1 MYEKPCWSQVGRAAT
16 PSERTDVNRSRKQA
30 RLIAIGMAITVLV
43 TAAAVGAGIASGAQT
58 RSSATTYKMVFSN
71 NFAGNDWRQELE
83 AIAAA
88 SVKYPPFKGRID
100 YKLVRASDNNA
111 TSQISSLNDIIL
123 THPDAIIIEPASPTA
138 LNQVI
143 ARACAQKIVVVTVDA
158 NVTAPCAYQVSTNW
172 YNNGLV
178 AGKWLGKTMG
188 GKGEVFLDR
197 GLAGVSLSNDLLKGY
212 KAGLKKYPKIK
223 TVGYF
228 ESQFALG
235 PEQSGVANL
244 LSAHPN
250 VGGIAV
256 SGYGSGAVKAL
267 QAAGKKPVPVA
278 GYSYNVS
285 MVTCAKTKGQKCILA
300 TNAPY
305 LAAQGMKI
313 ALDVLDGK
321 KVKKK
326 TINTPTF
333 FVNNNVKIPGN
344 LFQKIKLG
352 VNALPKQAPGLFLPF
367 KAPFMPQITLQD
379 ALGKKG

>member
-1 MYEKPCWSQVGRAAT
+1 VNRNRKRVKLLAGTAVLTLVVATAVFGGRAGSA
-16 PSERTDVNRSRKQA
+16 EAK
-30 RLIAIGMAITVLV
+30 
-43 TAAAVGAGIASGAQT
+43 
-58 RSSATTYKMVFSN
+58 SSADTYKIVFSN

-83 AIAAA
+83 ALAAA

-100 YKLVRASDNNA
+100 YKLVRAADNTA
-111 TSQISSLNDIIL
+111 TSQIASLNDIIL
-123 THPDAIIIEPASPTA
+123 TRPDAIIIEPASPTA

-197 GLAGVSLSNDLLKGY
+197 GLAGVSLSNDLLRGY
-212 KAGLKKYPKIK
+212 KDGLKAYPKIK
-223 TVGYF
+223 TVAYF

-235 PEQSGVANL
+235 PEQSSVANL
-244 LSAHPN
+244 LTAHPN

-256 SGYGSGAVKAL
+256 SGYGSGAIKAL
-267 QAAGKKPVPVA
+267 QAAGKKLVPVA

-285 MVTCAKTKGQKCILA
+285 MVTCAKAKGAKCILA

-321 KVKKK
+321 KVNKK

-333 FVNNNVKIPGN
+333 FVNNNVTIPGN
-344 LFQKIKLG
+344 LFEKIKLG
-352 VNALPKQAPGLFLPF
+352 VNALPNQAPGLFLPF
-367 KAPFMPQITLQD
+367 KAPFMPQLTLQD
-379 ALGKKG
+379 ALGKKK

>member
-1 MYEKPCWSQVGRAAT
+1 MTLDRESDEAA
-16 PSERTDVNRSRKQA
+16 PLSERTDVNRNRKPA
-30 RLIAIGMAITVLV
+30 KLLAIVAALTVLV
-43 TAAAVGAGIASGAQT
+43 GAAVLGGRATSAQAKP
-58 RSSATTYKMVFSN
+58 SAEVYKMVFSN

-83 AIAAA
+83 ALAAA

-100 YKLVRASDNNA
+100 YKLVRAADNTA
-111 TSQISSLNDIIL
+111 TSQIASLNDIIL
-123 THPDAIIIEPASPTA
+123 TRPDAIVIEPASPTA

-143 ARACAQKIVVVTVDA
+143 ARACAQHIVVVTVDA

-178 AGKWLGKTMG
+178 AGKWLAKTMG

-197 GLAGVSLSNDLLKGY
+197 GLAGVSLSNDLLRGY
-212 KAGLKKYPKIK
+212 KDGIKSSPGIKIA
-223 TVGYF
+223 GYF

-235 PEQSGVANL
+235 PEQSSVANL
-244 LSAHPN
+244 LTAHPN

-256 SGYGSGAVKAL
+256 SGYGSGAIKAL
-267 QAAGKKPVPVA
+267 QAAGKTLVPVA

-285 MVTCAKTKGQKCILA
+285 MVTCAKAKGAKCILA

-321 KVKKK
+321 KVQKK

-333 FVNNNVKIPGN
+333 FVNNNVTIPGN
-344 LFQKIKLG
+344 LFEKIKLG
-352 VNALPKQAPGLFLPF
+352 VNALPNQAPGLFLPF
-367 KAPFMPQITLQD
+367 KAPFMPQLTLQD
-379 ALGKKG
+379 ALGKKK

>member
-1 MYEKPCWSQVGRAAT
+1 
-16 PSERTDVNRSRKQA
+16 VNRNKKSV
-30 RLIAIGMAITVLV
+30 RLFLGFAALAAAL
-43 TAAAVGAGIASGAQT
+43 AAAVFGA
-58 RSSATTYKMVFSN
+58 SATSVHAARGSSVYKMVFSN

-100 YKLVRASDNNA
+100 YKLGRATDNNA
-111 TSQISSLNDIIL
+111 TSQIASLNNIIL

-143 ARACAQKIVVVTVDA
+143 ARACAQHIVVVTVDA

-172 YNNGLV
+172 FNNGLV
-178 AGKWLGKTMG
+178 AGEWLGKTMG

-197 GLAGVSLSNDLLKGY
+197 GLPGVSLSDDLLRGY
-212 KAGLKKYPKIK
+212 KAGLAKYPGIKID
-223 TVGYF
+223 GYF

-244 LSAHPN
+244 LTAHPN
-250 VGGIAV
+250 VGGITV
-256 SGYGSGAVKAL
+256 SGYGSAAIKAL
-267 QAAGKKPVPVA
+267 LAAGKKPVPVA
-278 GYSYNVS
+278 GYSYNIS
-285 MVTCAKTKGQKCILA
+285 MVTCAKTPGAKCILA

-321 KVKKK
+321 KVPKK

-333 FVNNNVKIPGN
+333 FVNNGVTIPGN
-344 LFQKIKLG
+344 LFQKIQLG
-352 VNALPKQAPGLFLPF
+352 VNALPNQAPGLFLPF
-367 KAPFMPQITLQD
+367 KAPFMPQITLAD
-379 ALGKKG
+379 ALGGKK

>member
-1 MYEKPCWSQVGRAAT
+1 MNRNKKSVKLFISLAALTALVATAGFGARANHA
-16 PSERTDVNRSRKQA
+16 QA
-30 RLIAIGMAITVLV
+30 AG
-43 TAAAVGAGIASGAQT
+43 AAK
-58 RSSATTYKMVFSN
+58 TYKMVFSN

-100 YKLVRASDNNA
+100 YKLVRAPDNTA
-111 TSQISSLNDIIL
+111 TSQIASLNDIIL

-143 ARACAQKIVVVTVDA
+143 ARACAQHIVVVTVDA

-178 AGKWLGKTMG
+178 AGEWLGKTMG

-197 GLAGVSLSNDLLKGY
+197 GLPGVSLATDLLKGY
-212 KAGLKKYPKIK
+212 EAGIKKYPGIKID
-223 TVGYF
+223 GYF

-244 LSAHPN
+244 LTAHPN

-256 SGYGSGAVKAL
+256 SGYGSAAIKAL
-267 QAAGKKPVPVA
+267 QAAGKTPVPVA
-278 GYSYNVS
+278 GYSYNIS
-285 MVTCAKTKGQKCILA
+285 MVTCAKTAGAKCILA

-313 ALDVLDGK
+313 ALDLLDGK
-321 KVKKK
+321 KVAKK

-333 FVNNNVKIPGN
+333 FVNNNVTIPGN
-344 LFQKIKLG
+344 LFQKIQLG
-352 VNALPKQAPGLFLPF
+352 VNALPQEAPGLFLPY
-367 KAPFMPQITLQD
+367 KAPFMQQITLKD
-379 ALGKKG
+379 ALGGKK